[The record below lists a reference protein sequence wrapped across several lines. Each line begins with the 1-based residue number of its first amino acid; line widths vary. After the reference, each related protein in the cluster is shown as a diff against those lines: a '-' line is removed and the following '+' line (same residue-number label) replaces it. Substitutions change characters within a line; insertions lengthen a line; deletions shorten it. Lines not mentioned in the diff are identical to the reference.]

1 MGLPTRGDYVTRV
14 LFVIPGLGPGGA
26 ERSLAEEI
34 PGLLSR
40 GIDAHVVCFRVR
52 PQGVH
57 DRVESMVPLHVLPAG
72 RMARMRS
79 LNNLVRRLR
88 PHVIHTSVLPADLE
102 GRLVGAAT
110 RTPVVSTLVNTAHD
124 SARLADPQV
133 ARPAF
138 EGYRLADAAT
148 ARLCVSFRALT
159 PAVRTSS
166 AQALH
171 LSPDRIVVIP
181 RGRDLDAL
189 RFSEKKREDAR
200 TALGIRPD
208 AFVVGNVARQEYQ
221 KGLDTLVRAFHL
233 LQRAHQDP
241 VLVQAGRAG
250 SHSEAIAA
258 AASETGLPR
267 GTFLQLGYRQDI
279 SHVVLPA
286 CDVFAFPSRYEGF
299 GGAVLE
305 AAAAGLPI
313 VASDLPALRDVLGDA
328 ATFVAP
334 DDVDAW
340 AEALAEIARSDL
352 HPPIPEVVARAQRF
366 DIESIASQVATWLH
380 GCAEASKGMASS

>member
-1 MGLPTRGDYVTRV
+1 VTRV

-40 GIDAHVVCFRVR
+40 GIDAQVACFRVR

-57 DRVESMVPLHVLPAG
+57 ESVASVVPLHVLPAG
-72 RMARMRS
+72 RVARMRS
-79 LNNLVRRLR
+79 LGDLVRRLR
-88 PHVIHTSVLPADLE
+88 PHLIHTSVLPADLA

-124 SARLADPQV
+124 LARLADPQV
-133 ARPAF
+133 GRTAF
-138 EGYRLADAAT
+138 EGYRLADATT
-148 ARLCVSFRALT
+148 AQLCVGFRALT
-159 PAVRTSS
+159 PAVKASS

-181 RGRDLDAL
+181 RGRDLESL
-189 RFSEKKREDAR
+189 KFSERKRQDAR
-200 TALGIRPD
+200 GSLGMSPES
-208 AFVVGNVARQEYQ
+208 FVVGNVARQEYQ

-233 LQRAHQDP
+233 LRRTNPHA
-241 VLVQAGRAG
+241 VLVQAGRTG
-250 SHSEAIAA
+250 SHSEAIAIA
-258 AASETGLPR
+258 ARESCLADEV
-267 GTFLQLGYRQDI
+267 FLELGYRQDV
-279 SHVVLPA
+279 SDVVLPA

-340 AEALAEIARSDL
+340 AEALAVVARRDL
-352 HPPIPEVVARAQRF
+352 HPPIPDVVARAQRF
-366 DIESIASQVATWLH
+366 DIESVTTQVATWLH
-380 GCAEASKGMASS
+380 GCAEARTRVAFS